1 MTKLSDESSPEDI
14 LAAGTVLWRPG
25 EGGLE
30 LALVHRPKYDDWTFP
45 KGKLDPGE
53 TPIVAALRETEEET
67 GFRAVLGRGLG
78 RVTYS
83 LPGSGASEA
92 TGDSGSWAS
101 EATGD
106 SGSWA
111 SEATGD
117 SGSGASEA
125 TGDSGS
131 GASEATGDVLYPRK
145 QVDYWTA
152 RCESGDFVAN
162 DEVDALRWVSPDT
175 AFDELTYSMDH
186 TVLRRFL
193 ELPIDTRTVLVVRH
207 AKAGSRRDYD
217 GDDRARPLEEKG
229 RRQAAALVPQLSA
242 FGADTLF
249 SADRARCT
257 QTIEPLAHL
266 LGVDIALEP
275 SLSEEDYTAD
285 PALAR
290 KRIADVIE
298 SGTVPVLCSQGGVIP
313 NLLQWWSEESGFDLP
328 EGRTRKASTW
338 ILSFHCGRLVA
349 AEYLD
354 TPLAPGQA

>member
-1 MTKLSDESSPEDI
+1 MTKTSDESSPTDI
-14 LAAGTVLWRPG
+14 FAAGTVLWRPS
-25 EGGLE
+25 EGGVE

-83 LPGSGASEA
+83 L
-92 TGDSGSWAS
+92 
-101 EATGD
+101 
-106 SGSWA
+106 
-111 SEATGD
+111 

-125 TGDSGS
+125 TGDSG
-131 GASEATGDVLYPRK
+131 ASEATGDVTYPRK

-152 RCESGDFVAN
+152 QCESGDFVAN

-217 GDDRARPLEEKG
+217 GDDRARPIEEKG

-338 ILSFHCGRLVA
+338 VLSFHCGRLVA

>member
-1 MTKLSDESSPEDI
+1 MTKTSDESSPTDI
-14 LAAGTVLWRPG
+14 FAAGTVLWRPS
-25 EGGLE
+25 EGGVE

-83 LPGSGASEA
+83 L
-92 TGDSGSWAS
+92 
-101 EATGD
+101 
-106 SGSWA
+106 
-111 SEATGD
+111 

-125 TGDSGS
+125 TGDSG
-131 GASEATGDVLYPRK
+131 ASEATGDGTYPRK

-217 GDDRARPLEEKG
+217 GDDRARPIEEKG

-338 ILSFHCGRLVA
+338 VLSFHCGRLVA

>member
-1 MTKLSDESSPEDI
+1 MTKTSDESSPTDI
-14 LAAGTVLWRPG
+14 FAAGTVLWRPS
-25 EGGLE
+25 EGGVE

-92 TGDSGSWAS
+92 TGDV
-101 EATGD
+101 T
-106 SGSWA
+106 
-111 SEATGD
+111 
-117 SGSGASEA
+117 
-125 TGDSGS
+125 
-131 GASEATGDVLYPRK
+131 YPRK

-152 RCESGDFVAN
+152 RCESGEFVAN
-162 DEVDALRWVSPDT
+162 DEVDALRWVSPDA
-175 AFDELTYSMDH
+175 AFDELSYSMDR

-193 ELPIDTRTVLVVRH
+193 EMPTDTRTVLVVRH
-207 AKAGSRRDYD
+207 AKAGSRKDYD
-217 GDDRARPLEEKG
+217 GNDRDRPLEEKG
-229 RRQAAALVPQLSA
+229 RRQAAALMSQLSA

-275 SLSEEDYTAD
+275 SLSEEDYSAD

-338 ILSFHCGRLVA
+338 VLSFHCGRLVE

-354 TPLAPGQA
+354 TPLAPDQA